1 MDEHDDPGE
10 PAEPEAPVGSDEPDD
25 DADEPF
31 ERPVDRFRR
40 GAVGGVLAAGLLGI
54 ADALEGRPA
63 KEEVVIVQEAPS
75 APPREP
81 RRLELLLDPDDPSKS
96 LVFLPDP
103 ASDADGGDGTP
114 RPALPTRPGVS
125 ASGRSKA
132 CSRRR
137 AKRCRA
143 SRDAP

>member
-1 MDEHDDPGE
+1 MDEHDDVEE
-10 PAEPEAPVGSDEPDD
+10 P
-25 DADEPF
+25 DEPF

-54 ADALEGRPA
+54 ADALEGRPR

-96 LVFLPDP
+96 LVFLPQP
-103 ASDADGGDGTP
+103 ADGGD
-114 RPALPTRPGVS
+114 
-125 ASGRSKA
+125 
-132 CSRRR
+132 
-137 AKRCRA
+137 
-143 SRDAP
+143 DAPDAPDAPGR

>member
-1 MDEHDDPGE
+1 MAEHDDLDD
-10 PAEPEAPVGSDEPDD
+10 PEAP
-25 DADEPF
+25 AEPF

-54 ADALEGRPA
+54 ADALEGRSP

-96 LVFLPDP
+96 LVFLPEP
-103 ASDADGGDGTP
+103 AAGGDDL
-114 RPALPTRPGVS
+114 PAPP
-125 ASGRSKA
+125 
-132 CSRRR
+132 
-137 AKRCRA
+137 
-143 SRDAP
+143 DAPDVPDAPGR

>member
-1 MDEHDDPGE
+1 MDEHDDVE
-10 PAEPEAPVGSDEPDD
+10 EPEEP
-25 DADEPF
+25 DEPF

-54 ADALEGRPA
+54 ADALEGRPR

-96 LVFLPDP
+96 LVFLPQP
-103 ASDADGGDGTP
+103 ADGGDAAP
-114 RPALPTRPGVS
+114 
-125 ASGRSKA
+125 
-132 CSRRR
+132 
-137 AKRCRA
+137 
-143 SRDAP
+143 DAPDAPGAPGR